1 MKKGRKPSKKSK
13 KASEPKKR
21 TIRSRTKYPALSTK
35 VNLKSRVDD
44 ILDVVSYA
52 SQLSPDELEWMNK
65 FMEEYNNASFSK
77 SNKKNL
83 MKSKQEKRDSYNRNN
98 ARNRDVYNRLKMN
111 NDLVFIEDNDTYGEV
126 DAIREESDEE
136 LE

>member
-1 MKKGRKPSKKSK
+1 M
-13 KASEPKKR
+13 
-21 TIRSRTKYPALSTK
+21 
-35 VNLKSRVDD
+35 NLKSRVDD